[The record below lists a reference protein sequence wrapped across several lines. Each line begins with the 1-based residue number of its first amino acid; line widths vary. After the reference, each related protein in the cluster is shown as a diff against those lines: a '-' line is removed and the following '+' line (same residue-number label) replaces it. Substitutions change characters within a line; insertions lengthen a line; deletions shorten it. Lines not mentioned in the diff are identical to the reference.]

1 MPVENGSRLRI
12 DITQP
17 KELLGWIFV
26 TFKTEGS
33 EVTIDFSDA
42 TGDFGI
48 IDLFRALEKN
58 FLPREIEID
67 EEGKVKVIRLL
78 PVEKDQVRLQIQD
91 YDYGEPDPELP
102 DYPKMYID
110 AVFDRTAL
118 IKEFFTKCA
127 DFLENGFNPE
137 MWRETNLKAFYS
149 KAIKSITQAL
159 NKEPNSE

>member
-58 FLPREIEID
+58 F
-67 EEGKVKVIRLL
+67 RLF
-78 PVEKDQVRLQIQD
+78 
-91 YDYGEPDPELP
+91 
-102 DYPKMYID
+102 
-110 AVFDRTAL
+110 AVS
-118 IKEFFTKCA
+118 C
-127 DFLENGFNPE
+127 G
-137 MWRETNLKAFYS
+137 
-149 KAIKSITQAL
+149 
-159 NKEPNSE
+159 